1 MTATCRI
8 LSTAN
13 VSALSHAHFN
23 NNVLSIHSNGAIAT
37 GTSFMD
43 TRSCL
48 YGFKTRCH
56 WLPRN
61 LLCKIYQPTP
71 PPTEIWPVSRSQCG
85 TEKKKIN
92 RPWSKSN
99 QFWRW
104 SRYIS
109 MQKFSPLLPCV
120 LKKMPRN
127 LELTSQNGAKT
138 KKSTDHDL
146 IGSEGGQD
154 AISRQNF
161 RPFLPCVLRKMPRNP
176 KFDPFH

>member
-1 MTATCRI
+1 MTALMTATCRI

-71 PPTEIWPVSRSQCG
+71 PPTEIWPVSRSQCVP
-85 TEKKKIN
+85 K
-92 RPWSKSN
+92 R
-99 QFWRW
+99 R
-104 SRYIS
+104 
-109 MQKFSPLLPCV
+109 
-120 LKKMPRN
+120 
-127 LELTSQNGAKT
+127 
-138 KKSTDHDL
+138 KSTDHDRNL
-146 IGSEGGQD
+146 ISSEGGQD
-154 AISRQNF
+154 TSACKNSAHSSHVFSRKCPETSNWPVKRVPKQ
-161 RPFLPCVLRKMPRNP
+161 RNP
-176 KFDPFH
+176 QTMTII